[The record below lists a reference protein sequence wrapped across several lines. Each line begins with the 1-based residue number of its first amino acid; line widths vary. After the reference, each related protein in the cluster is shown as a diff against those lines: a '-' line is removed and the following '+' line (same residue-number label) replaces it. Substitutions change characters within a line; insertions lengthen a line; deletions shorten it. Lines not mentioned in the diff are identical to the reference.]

1 MTGIIKIIIA
11 DDHTLFIDGLQLV
24 LQDEPD
30 ITVEAIANDGKELLA
45 LLALQKPDM
54 VLLDINMPQFNGL
67 ECTKIISNS
76 YPTVKI
82 LILSTYQD
90 NHLIEKAKSLGADG
104 YLSKTTN
111 KLELLQIIRQTANGG
126 SSFPIESSEPH
137 NEFDEADRFLKQ
149 FLLTKRELEIIR
161 LIKEGKTNSQIAALL
176 FLSQFTVETHRK
188 NIMQKL
194 GLKTAAS
201 LHQFINQHK
210 I

>member
-1 MTGIIKIIIA
+1 MGNIKIIIA

-24 LQDEPD
+24 LRDEPD
-30 ITVEAIANDGKELLA
+30 ISVEAIANDGKELLA
-45 LLALQKPDM
+45 LLAVQNPDM
-54 VLLDINMPQFNGL
+54 VLLDINMPHFNGL
-67 ECTKIISNS
+67 ECTKIISKS
-76 YPTVKI
+76 YPSIKI

-90 NHLIEKAKSLGADG
+90 NHLIEKARILGAHG
-104 YLSKTTN
+104 YLLKTTN
-111 KLELLQIIRQTANGG
+111 KLELLQTIRHTAKGG
-126 SSFPIESSEPH
+126 TSFPVENHLP

-149 FLLTKRELEIIR
+149 FLLTKRELEILR
-161 LIKEGKTNSQIAALL
+161 LIKEGKTNSQIASVL

-194 GLKTAAS
+194 DLKSAAS